1 MTPEQAAL
9 IRTSFDATWSKR
21 RALADLCYSR
31 LFELAPETRRLF
43 ADDMER
49 QLLKLMDMLAALV
62 GALDQR
68 ELFQSLI
75 SHSGQQ
81 HAEFGVQPSQYA
93 AFGEALIWSIHSGA
107 ARRLA
112 RALRN
117 SVRRNAARRRA
128 KIGLGEQS
136 LKRFL
141 LRSTHILTRHRRACP
156 RPWILLMIPSGNCV
170 S

>member
-49 QLLKLMDMLAALV
+49 QRLKLMDMLAALV
-62 GALDQR
+62 GA
-68 ELFQSLI
+68 
-75 SHSGQQ
+75 GQQ

-93 AFGEALIWSIHSGA
+93 AFGEALIWSLEQQLGA
-107 ARRLA
+107 AFTPELRDA
-112 RALRN
+112 WRALYAT
-117 SVRRNAARRRA
+117 VRDEMLRA
-128 KIGLGEQS
+128 GAQ
-136 LKRFL
+136 
-141 LRSTHILTRHRRACP
+141 RSGSASNH
-156 RPWILLMIPSGNCV
+156 
-170 S
+170 